1 MFQGVVG
8 RVDTLRD
15 FDASIYYASG
25 LAGRGDA
32 KELLS
37 VWPRWFDGE
46 CCSSRGKN
54 LDEVRVVSWVLS
66 LFVELTEPI
75 LRKFWLIGAR
85 NSYITSTGSFQI
97 VHVR

>member
-15 FDASIYYASG
+15 FDASIYHASG
-25 LAGRGDA
+25 LAGCGDA

-54 LDEVRVVSWVLS
+54 WDEVRVVSWVLL

-75 LRKFWLIGAR
+75 LREVWLIGAR
-85 NSYITSTGSFQI
+85 DSYITSSKSLQI